1 MWWRSK
7 FSPRTTK
14 KSIKKGEFA
23 VVSEKIIGFV
33 ELLRFLVLKLASY
46 LDFKEMAK
54 NSTWEIIGYLSQVI
68 WWHAMA
74 KKDSSRLQS
83 KKSKTRTLTSCLKN
97 WKKIG
102 PKLRRRLRFFTSD
115 PRLMMGNTVWKKK
128 DLTSYTNNFF
138 VVLKHFCEYSKENFV
153 VLHYVFTIW
162 GPLET

>member
-7 FSPRTTK
+7 FSPRTT
-14 KSIKKGEFA
+14 KKGEFA

-74 KKDSSRLQS
+74 KKKIRLDSNQ
-83 KKSKTRTLTSCLKN
+83 KNLKLEL
-97 WKKIG
+97 W
-102 PKLRRRLRFFTSD
+102 PV
-115 PRLMMGNTVWKKK
+115 VWKTGKKLAQNFADVCVFSRQTQDWWWATQFEKK